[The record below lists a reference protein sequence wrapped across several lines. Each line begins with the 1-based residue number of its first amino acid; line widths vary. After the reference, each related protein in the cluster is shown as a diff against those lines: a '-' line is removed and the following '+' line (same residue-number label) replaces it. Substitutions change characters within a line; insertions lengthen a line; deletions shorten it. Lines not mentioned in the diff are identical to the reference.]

1 MAGDPSSRVHAPR
14 VGVPPLV
21 SVIVPVINEERLLPE
36 AIACIRQQGDE
47 HMEIVAVD
55 DGSTDGTPEVLER
68 LRREPGAPL
77 RVMHKGDNAG
87 PGAARN
93 AGVRAAHGGII
104 AFLDADDLWS
114 TGWLR
119 TVRTRLE
126 TRPDALLLGHTSVV
140 RTADLSGPD
149 SGWNPPEP
157 PFLLFV
163 FGAIALARTT
173 FEAIGGVDASLRFS
187 EDLAFSMVARERGV
201 PFVIVPETTHFYRLH
216 GRNSVRGRGLKER
229 NVIRVL
235 HESLRRR
242 ASGDGGT
249 TVSLPALA
257 SPILPRCDSRED

>member
-1 MAGDPSSRVHAPR
+1 MAGDSSFRVQAPR

-21 SVIVPVINEERLLPE
+21 SVIVPVFNEERLLPE
-36 AIACIRQQGDE
+36 AVACIRQQGDA
-47 HMEIVAVD
+47 HTEIVAVD
-55 DGSTDGTPEVLER
+55 DGSTDGTPEVLEG
-68 LRREPGAPL
+68 LQREPGSPL
-77 RVMHKGDNAG
+77 RIVRQGNAG

-93 AGVRAAHGGII
+93 AGAREARGAIF

-114 TGWLR
+114 VGWLR

-140 RTADLSGPD
+140 RTANLSGPD
-149 SGWNPPEP
+149 CGWNPPEP

-163 FGAIALARTT
+163 FGAIALARPT

-216 GRNSVRGRGLKER
+216 GRNSVRGCGLKER

-242 ASGDGGT
+242 VSADGGT

-257 SPILPRCDSRED
+257 SPILPRCDSPED

>member
-1 MAGDPSSRVHAPR
+1 MAGDSSARDQTPR

-21 SVIVPVINEERLLPE
+21 SVIVPVINQERLLPE

-47 HMEIVAVD
+47 HVEIVAVD

-68 LRREPGAPL
+68 LRREPGARL
-77 RVMHKGDNAG
+77 RVVREDDNTG

-93 AGVRAAHGGII
+93 AGARAARGEIF

-114 TGWLR
+114 AGWLR
-119 TVRTRLE
+119 TVRSRLE
-126 TRPDALLLGHTSVV
+126 IRPDALLLGHTSVV
-140 RTADLSGPD
+140 RTADLSGSD

-163 FGAIALARTT
+163 FGAIALARPT
-173 FEAIGGVDASLRFS
+173 FETIGGVDASLRFS

-216 GRNSVRGRGLKER
+216 GRNSVTGRDLRER

-242 ASGDGGT
+242 ASGDGRT
-249 TVSLPALA
+249 TRSLPALRRSGA
-257 SPILPRCDSRED
+257 PGFPPS